1 MRPSKYPLETLAA
14 QRQRQVD
21 DAVKGLA
28 SAVSAREAAERRRI
42 VVGEQRVAHEAQAAG
57 VRDAERG
64 ALERGDLSAA
74 DLARAHAWQLRAE
87 AEAAAIAAEEQRARA
102 AEATS
107 ADGQT
112 RAQDQ
117 VAARR
122 ADADVVAKDRAR
134 WSDRERKRAD
144 VVEEDAAAEAFRPRR

>member
-1 MRPSKYPLETLAA
+1 MRRTKYPLETLAA

-21 DAVKGLA
+21 EAVKGLA
-28 SAVSAREAAERRRI
+28 SAVSLREAAERRR
-42 VVGEQRVAHEAQAAG
+42 VAVGHQRVAHEAHTAG
-57 VRDAERG
+57 VRDAERD

-74 DLARAHAWQLRAE
+74 DLAQAHAWQLRAE

-102 AEATS
+102 AEATA
-107 ADGQT
+107 ADGQK

-117 VAARR
+117 VATRR

-134 WSDRERKRAD
+134 WSERERKRAD
-144 VVEEDAAAEAFRPRR
+144 AVEEEAAAEAFRPRR